1 MDYGKQSR
9 VSLVLFFV
17 LGNAE
22 KVEILKHEDRFLELF
37 YYNKLSYV
45 VICINDSLKI
55 LQRASSTTES
65 NSLFLNKKDIYT
77 C

>member
-45 VICINDSLKI
+45 VI
-55 LQRASSTTES
+55 
-65 NSLFLNKKDIYT
+65 
-77 C
+77 